1 MPSHDIKA
9 LKASATPDRPPSKAR
24 ELWDT
29 LRLVWWPSACPAWLY
44 YTVPRLWYAH
54 VASRL
59 FPRQRWLTKTIP
71 RQWQD
76 KPELLAETIYTFV
89 RHYVGQDGEDAL
101 NRVEW
106 EEADAAMLREIYG
119 WATTGR
125 AAAFAAISA
134 AYPPMRSFPKESVA
148 DWIAALNV
156 VDPTRAAAYA
166 EVDRLEKAMEET
178 DDRYLTWVVVNRGK
192 LWT

>member
-1 MPSHDIKA
+1 MSSHYIKA
-9 LKASATPDRPPSKAR
+9 LKTPEDTPDLPPPSKAR
-24 ELWDT
+24 ECWDS
-29 LRLVWWPSACPAWLY
+29 LRLVWWPSICPSWAY
-44 YTVPRLWYAH
+44 YTVPRLWYHH

-59 FPRQRWLTKTIP
+59 RPRQRWLTKTIP
-71 RQWQD
+71 RHWQD
-76 KPELLAETIYTFV
+76 KPELLAETLYTFV
-89 RHYVGQDGEDAL
+89 RHYVGPDGEDAL

-106 EEADAAMLREIYG
+106 EPEDAAMLAEIYA

-134 AYPPMRSFPKESVA
+134 AYPPLPTGDIKV
-148 DWIAALNV
+148 WVAALNA
-156 VDPTRAAAYA
+156 VDPARDAAYA
-166 EVDRLEKAMEET
+166 EVDRLEKAMEAT